1 MLTKKPLSLI
11 SPSFMSCLIHET
23 CAVPH
28 VGLLSLCSVTPQ
40 QTVLIR
46 ASAVGMLPSVYI

>member
-46 ASAVGMLPSVYI
+46 ASAVGMLPSVYV